1 MKIFK
6 IICALC
12 LIFCCGFLTACSSVN
27 VGMYI
32 YNNGS
37 LMQAYEIY
45 LDKTE
50 LEKEGINAQELQN
63 KVDQMILLKKQSIE
77 NSKDLTNITLNFE
90 IKDGTR
96 IFTIK
101 FDSIDDYIRFYNID
115 TSTPSESVV
124 EQSLFY
130 NKKIIRDDGSAY
142 KTINTTETYAEI
154 YNYLL
159 NNYFVG
165 KEEEMQKLAKNI
177 STCTTYVYPSSLKTK
192 SNANFHQQT
201 GNYDVHIWETN
212 LQNELAGNSPNIKVW
227 QTTYTTTNRI
237 AWYVTAIIISLV
249 FGTILFLVLFLK
261 QRKKAEINQQ
271 PIQNVV
277 NE

>member
-1 MKIFK
+1 MKFYK
-6 IICALC
+6 ILCVLC
-12 LIFCCGFLTACSSVN
+12 LIFSCGFLTACSSVN
-27 VGMYI
+27 VGIYI

-45 LDKTE
+45 LDKSE
-50 LEKEGINAQELQN
+50 LEREGIDAQALQN
-63 KVDQMILLKKQSIE
+63 KVDQMLLAKKQSIE
-77 NSKDLTNITLNFE
+77 TTKDLTNITLNFE
-90 IKDGTR
+90 IKNDTR

-101 FDSIDDYIRFYNID
+101 FASIDDYIRFYEID
-115 TSTPSESVV
+115 TSTPTPTVV
-124 EQSLFY
+124 EESLFY
-130 NKKIIRDDGSAY
+130 NKKIIRDDSSAY

-154 YNYLL
+154 YDFLL

-177 STCTTYVYPSSLKTK
+177 STCTTYVYPSSLRTK
-192 SNANFHQQT
+192 SNATFHQQT

-212 LQNELAGNSPNIKVW
+212 LENELLGKSPNVKVW
-227 QTTYTTTNRI
+227 QTSYTINNRI

-261 QRKKAEINQQ
+261 RNKKPQQ
-271 PIQNVV
+271 LTTTQEPTQ
-277 NE
+277 E